1 MAVIFTR
8 FANTDVLGPAIFNRL
23 GDELVQDIE
32 DVLDGTEAMASPAVT
47 SFVQSQHNH
56 QNGAGGGQISA
67 AAMSASGITDLWVLS
82 AVSGQGEWRDANA
95 GGTPAGGGALWFG
108 SASPSGWLLC
118 DGRTVNRQAFSA
130 LFNAIGTQYNTGG
143 ESSSDFRLP
152 DTRGRVLMGLDNMGG
167 TSANRVT
174 AAVADTL
181 GGSGGAETHTLLESE
196 LAEHNH
202 AVLDSEESTAG
213 TNPGENVNYSLGGR
227 GISGTLVDAGY
238 PRYRLDQRRFG
249 GSLYNDGGM
258 PIINVGDTSGSPHN
272 NLQPFM
278 AVNLIIKT

>member
-1 MAVIFTR
+1 MAITFTR
-8 FANTDVLGPAIFNRL
+8 FANTDVLGPTIFNRL

-56 QNGAGGGQISA
+56 QNGAGGAQLSA
-67 AAMSASGITDLWVLS
+67 AAMSASGITDNWVLS
-82 AVSGQGEWRDANA
+82 ALSGQAQWADANI
-95 GGTPAGGGALWFG
+95 GGVPAGGGALWFG

-118 DGRTVNRQAFSA
+118 DGRTVNRQSFSA

-174 AAVADTL
+174 ATVADTL
-181 GGSGGAETHTLLESE
+181 GGSGGAESHILTASE
-196 LAEHNH
+196 IAEHTHPVAYDDNSSGGGNDKD
-202 AVLDSEESTAG
+202 VLHNWTMSSDTAESG
-213 TNPGENVNYSLGGR
+213 P
-227 GISGTLVDAGY
+227 
-238 PRYRLDQRRFG
+238 
-249 GSLYNDGGM
+249 
-258 PIINVGDTSGSPHN
+258 NVGGNAHN

-278 AVNLIIKT
+278 AINLIIKT

>member
-1 MAVIFTR
+1 MAITFTR
-8 FANTDVLGPAIFNRL
+8 FANTDVLGPTIFNRL

-56 QNGAGGGQISA
+56 QNGAGGAQLSA
-67 AAMSASGITDLWVLS
+67 AAMSASGITDNWVLS
-82 AVSGQGEWRDANA
+82 ALSGQAQWADANI
-95 GGTPAGGGALWFG
+95 GGVPAGGGALWFG

-118 DGRTVNRQAFSA
+118 DGRTVNRQSFSA

-174 AAVADTL
+174 ATVADTL
-181 GGSGGAETHTLLESE
+181 GGSGGAESHTLLTGSAVGRIKHRPWAASE
-196 LAEHNH
+196 
-202 AVLDSEESTAG
+202 
-213 TNPGENVNYSLGGR
+213 
-227 GISGTLVDAGY
+227 VDATSYGRY
-238 PRYRLDQRRFG
+238 PEEGPGHSHLPLSDWGPQSYLAT
-249 GSLYNDGGM
+249 YW
-258 PIINVGDTSGSPHN
+258 
-272 NLQPFM
+272 
-278 AVNLIIKT
+278 

>member
-67 AAMSASGITDLWVLS
+67 AAMSASGITDNWVLS
-82 AVSGQGEWRDANA
+82 AVSGQAQWRDANA
-95 GGTPAGGGALWFG
+95 GGVPAGGGALWFG

-181 GGSGGAETHTLLESE
+181 GGAGGAESHR
-196 LAEHNH
+196 A
-202 AVLDSEESTAG
+202 DSSPKCRRTIMMG
-213 TNPGENVNYSLGGR
+213 TRWPGKTG
-227 GISGTLVDAGY
+227 SGTSIL
-238 PRYRLDQRRFG
+238 YRFSGGTGFGERDKVPTRRWPCAYYLTG
-249 GSLYNDGGM
+249 
-258 PIINVGDTSGSPHN
+258 V
-272 NLQPFM
+272 
-278 AVNLIIKT
+278 A

>member
-1 MAVIFTR
+1 
-8 FANTDVLGPAIFNRL
+8 
-23 GDELVQDIE
+23 
-32 DVLDGTEAMASPAVT
+32 
-47 SFVQSQHNH
+47 
-56 QNGAGGGQISA
+56 
-67 AAMSASGITDLWVLS
+67 MSASGITDNWVLS
-82 AVSGQGEWRDANA
+82 AVSGQSQWRDANA

-118 DGRTVNRQAFSA
+118 DGRTVNRQSFSA

-181 GGSGGAETHTLLESE
+181 GGSWRRRNHVLTEAQLPVHTTHGIPGD
-196 LAEHNH
+196 
-202 AVLDSEESTAG
+202 DSSPG
-213 TNPGENVNYSLGGR
+213 TDPGEDVQYSQA
-227 GISGTLVDAGY
+227 AGHLPGKRRVKQFANNY
-238 PRYRLDQRRFG
+238 PRTHSGQKRDFAYPDRR
-249 GSLYNDGGM
+249 YDDGGM
-258 PIINVGDTSGSPHN
+258 PWTNQGWRRRPHN

-278 AVNLIIKT
+278 AINLIIKT

>member
-1 MAVIFTR
+1 MAISFTR
-8 FANTDVLGPAIFNRL
+8 FANTDTLGPTIFNRL

-174 AAVADTL
+174 ATVADTL
-181 GGSGGAETHTLLESE
+181 GGSGGAENHTLLEAE
-196 LAEHNH
+196 LAVHH
-202 AVLDSEESTAG
+202 HSIATAATSSPG
-213 TNPGENVNYSLGGR
+213 TDPGEDVNYSSGGR
-227 GISGTLVDAGY
+227 EISTNAETSVY
-238 PRYRLDQRRFG
+238 PKYNVT
-249 GSLYNDGGM
+249 GSKTHPYNDPDRWPNLGPGG
-258 PIINVGDTSGSPHN
+258 TQGSPHN

-278 AVNLIIKT
+278 AINLIIKT